1 MKQHTKNKLQKTLA
15 NLLVLLHIKKKK
27 KILIF
32 TIFFPI
38 RVETLTLHTLVVMR
52 SIFCIYK
59 KKLDAGT

>member
-15 NLLVLLHIKKKK
+15 NLLVLLHIKIKKNF
-27 KILIF
+27 LIF

-38 RVETLTLHTLVVMR
+38 RVETLTLRTLVVMR